1 MNPQSIIRRKRD
13 GERLASGHINTFV
26 NGAVDGSW
34 SNGQIGAM
42 LMALYTG
49 GMDLEET
56 TLLLKSMMGSGVSLD
71 TTGISVPIADKHS
84 TGGVGDKVS
93 LVLAPLAAAC
103 GLAIPMLSGR
113 GLGHT
118 GGTLDKLESIPGFN
132 VFLTREAILKQ
143 VSGIGCVIAGQTADI
158 VPADKVLYAMR
169 DETST
174 VENISLIAASILSKK
189 LVEGID
195 ALLLDVKFGRGA
207 FMRDVADAETLARL
221 MVDLGNSMG
230 CRTAA
235 WLTRMDAPLGHAVG
249 NAVEVAE
256 CITMLKNAGPDDLRN
271 LIVEQVA
278 GLLQL
283 TGLVENRDE
292 ARIRVQQKLESG
304 EALEKFAAMI
314 AAQGGNPRI
323 IEDPSLLPQSKN
335 VVDIHYEEP
344 CRMHV
349 AAIDALAIAEV
360 VLDAGGGRRTA
371 EDSVDHACGITH
383 LPVVGD
389 EMRAGDILARLHH
402 SCPGREAAWIE
413 QINDAITLTKEPV
426 TAPARIYK
434 EVN

>member
-1 MNPQSIIRRKRD
+1 MNPQAIICRKRD
-13 GERLASGHINTFV
+13 GHLLAREEITTFV
-26 NGAVDGSW
+26 KGSVDGSW
-34 SNGQIGAM
+34 SRAQSAAM
-42 LMALYTG
+42 LMALFTR

-56 TLLLKSMMGSGVSLD
+56 TFLLESMISSGERLEPS
-71 TTGISVPIADKHS
+71 GINAALVDKHS

-103 GLAIPMLSGR
+103 GLAVPMLSGR

-132 VFLTREAILKQ
+132 VSLTREAIMDQ
-143 VSGIGCVIAGQTADI
+143 VSRIGCVVAGQTADI

-169 DETST
+169 DETAT
-174 VENISLIAASILSKK
+174 VESPSLIAASILSKK

-207 FMRDVADAETLARL
+207 FMRTAEDAESLARL

-235 WLTRMDAPLGHAVG
+235 WLTRMDTPLGHAVG

-256 CITMLKNAGPDDLRN
+256 CISMLKNDGPDELRN
-271 LIVEQVA
+271 LIIEQVA

-283 TGLVENRDE
+283 AGKLYDRDA
-292 ARIRVQQKLESG
+292 ARTFVRGKLESG
-304 EALEKFAAMI
+304 EALKKFALMI
-314 AAQGGNPRI
+314 SAQGGDDRI
-323 IEDPSLLPQSKN
+323 IEDPSRLPRSKN

-344 CRMHV
+344 GKTIV
-349 AAIDALAIAEV
+349 ADIDAMAIAEV

-371 EDSVDHACGITH
+371 DDTIDHACGITH

-389 EMRAGDILARLHH
+389 EFRPGDILARLHH
-402 SCPGREAAWIE
+402 GSPSRESEWIDR
-413 QINDAITLTKEPV
+413 IRNAIKLVNEPV
-426 TAPARIYK
+426 SPPARIFK
-434 EVN
+434 EII